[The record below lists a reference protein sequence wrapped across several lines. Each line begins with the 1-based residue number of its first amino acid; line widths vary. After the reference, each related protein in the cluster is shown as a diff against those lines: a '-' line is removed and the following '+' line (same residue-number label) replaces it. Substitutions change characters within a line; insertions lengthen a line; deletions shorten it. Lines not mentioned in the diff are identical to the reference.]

1 MKIIPYLNDDD
12 RLLPQLLP
20 EDVLVAHRG
29 SLVDAASSSSAIL
42 RIPPARRPPPVL
54 SAAAAVFP
62 PLDRVPL
69 VLETQ
74 VHGSPSVNVNL
85 IQGRD
90 EFNFTRIQLCTCLG
104 LL

>member
-1 MKIIPYLNDDD
+1 MKSNLYLDDDD
-12 RLLPQLLP
+12 RLLPQFLP
-20 EDVLVAHRG
+20 EDVLVTHRG
-29 SLVDAASSSSAIL
+29 SLVDAASPSAI
-42 RIPPARRPPPVL
+42 RHIPPARRLPPVFT
-54 SAAAAVFP
+54 SVFP

-74 VHGSPSVNVNL
+74 VHRSPSVNVNL